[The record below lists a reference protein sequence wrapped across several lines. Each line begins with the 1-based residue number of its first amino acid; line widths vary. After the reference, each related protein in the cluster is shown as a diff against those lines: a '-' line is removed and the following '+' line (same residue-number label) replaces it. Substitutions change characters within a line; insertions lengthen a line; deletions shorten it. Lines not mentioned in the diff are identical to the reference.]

1 MGELLKAFGKGSCLE
16 NLRMY
21 RTKCTKLI
29 LNVISPSIVEQLVSD
44 VGNKGYSLIVDE
56 STDVSVS
63 KYMAYCIRY
72 HSESLNRITVEF
84 LGLAIVERATADA
97 LRDITI
103 EFLNELKLKPENII
117 GIGVDGASNLCGQN
131 HSLYTLLREI
141 SPNIQL
147 IKCICHSLN
156 TCSFKASEQIPTHI
170 EFLLRESVSWFS
182 HSPLRQMEYSTLYKT
197 INGDGSKQKKLKKL
211 CATRWLAFYNC
222 ISIILDQWLELKT
235 CFGMAAVKEKC
246 HSVQILSNMYKDDSN
261 LLYLTFLKPILRE
274 VTNVNLLFQSD
285 HADLTKVYGDLKS
298 LLVAISK
305 RIIKPN
311 FLCDDEV
318 PTALCVEDV
327 DRVAKALKNKLA
339 LLPLDSVDF
348 GYAFSILANE
358 KTIASKDLQIVKSNC
373 ANFIVSLCEQ
383 LVNRLPNNVKII
395 NQLKHFNPRTI
406 CSAEPPAFKDL
417 PLELASNS
425 LINN

>member
-1 MGELLKAFGKGSCLE
+1 M
-16 NLRMY
+16 
-21 RTKCTKLI
+21 
-29 LNVISPSIVEQLVSD
+29 
-44 VGNKGYSLIVDE
+44 
-56 STDVSVS
+56 
-63 KYMAYCIRY
+63 
-72 HSESLNRITVEF
+72 
-84 LGLAIVERATADA
+84 
-97 LRDITI
+97 
-103 EFLNELKLKPENII
+103 KLKPKNII

-156 TCSFKASEQIPTHI
+156 TCSSKASEKIPTHI

-182 HSPLRQMEYSTLYKT
+182 HGPLRRMKYSTMYKT

-235 CFGMAAVKEKC
+235 CFVMAAVKEKC
-246 HSVQILSNMYKDDSN
+246 ESAQILSNMYKDDSN

-298 LLVAISK
+298 LLVAASK
-305 RIIKPN
+305 RIINPN
-311 FLCDDEV
+311 FLRDDEI

-339 LLPLDSVDF
+339 LLPLDAVDF
-348 GYAFSILANE
+348 GYAFSNLAN
-358 KTIASKDLQIVKSNC
+358 KKPIASKDLQIVKSNY
-373 ANFIVSLCEQ
+373 AKFIVSLCEQ

-395 NQLKHFNPRTI
+395 NKLKHFNPRTI
-406 CSAEPPAFKDL
+406 CSAEPPVFKVL

-425 LINN
+425 LNNN